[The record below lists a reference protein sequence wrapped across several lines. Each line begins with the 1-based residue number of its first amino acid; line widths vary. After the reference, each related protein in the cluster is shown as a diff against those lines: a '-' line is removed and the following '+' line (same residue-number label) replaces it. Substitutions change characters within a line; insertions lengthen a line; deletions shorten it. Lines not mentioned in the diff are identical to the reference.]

1 MRSFGD
7 WRPIRNAIEAAYREL
22 GEDVPSSIPER
33 DWNLAG
39 LSITLHER
47 ASMPRCTECKEPFDN
62 WHAVIRCLDCKAPL
76 CERCAPRH
84 FWPNGRPASEAT
96 SPRPAAADAGVR
108 ADRDT
113 WRRVAERLER
123 ERHDLVNGCNAL
135 LGLIQLV
142 CSRDDMPPA
151 IREALETS
159 HRLEEARASLSL
171 AAKRGQDNG

>member
-7 WRPIRNAIEAAYREL
+7 WRPIRNAIEAAYREM
-22 GEDVPSSIPER
+22 GEDVPPSIPER

-47 ASMPRCTECKEPFDN
+47 ASMLKCAECKEPFDN

-84 FWPNGRPASEAT
+84 FWPNGRPASEAA

-108 ADRDT
+108 
-113 WRRVAERLER
+113 
-123 ERHDLVNGCNAL
+123 
-135 LGLIQLV
+135 
-142 CSRDDMPPA
+142 
-151 IREALETS
+151 EALDSCICLLETMAETAKERGDTAEWS
-159 HRLEEARASLSL
+159 MMSVMAENGRAALSL
-171 AAKRGQDNG
+171 AMRGQAE